1 MAKIRF
7 AHKNEKIGSGAFF
20 FMNTDVVYGDDGISG
35 LDHYVP
41 LAQGD
46 WTYAAGTGTAT
57 YANVYDAATS
67 RVYASMTALTTG
79 TVFLRKRIL
88 LPKDFGNFMTN
99 SLGIITYRSAPLTFM
114 RITFYKAGSA
124 DASIN
129 GASIE
134 PSVSTT
140 WEAFS
145 KSPTSSYAAGDF
157 VTLEVSAN
165 HDTIGDE
172 SRYSDVTLLYSNLR
186 GNVS

>member
-7 AHKNEKIGSGAFF
+7 AHKNEKIGSGQLI

-41 LAQGD
+41 FAQGD

-57 YANVYDAATS
+57 FAVIYDAATS
-67 RVYASMTALTTG
+67 RVYASLTCLGTG

-88 LPKDFGNFMTN
+88 LPKDFGNFPANALTM
-99 SLGIITYRSAPLTFM
+99 ITYRSAPLTSM
-114 RITFYKAGSA
+114 KTTIYKAGAA
-124 DASIN
+124 DATVVGVSV
-129 GASIE
+129 E
-134 PSVSTT
+134 PSISTT
-140 WEAFS
+140 WESFS
-145 KSPTSSYAAGDF
+145 KSPTSSYASGNF
-157 VTLEVSAN
+157 ITLEVESN

-172 SRYSDVTLLYSNLR
+172 SRYSDVSLLYSNLR